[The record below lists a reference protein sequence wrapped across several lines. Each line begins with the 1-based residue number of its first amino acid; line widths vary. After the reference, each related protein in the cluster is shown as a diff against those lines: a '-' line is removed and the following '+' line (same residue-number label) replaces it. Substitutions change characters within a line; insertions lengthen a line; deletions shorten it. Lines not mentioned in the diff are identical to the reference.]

1 VAASSFWAPDYK
13 KDIDAL
19 GHVQRKLTMLVKGLE
34 QRSYEEKLRE
44 LGLFSLEKRRLRGD
58 LTDLYSHRKR
68 DCSEVGLASS
78 PS

>member
-1 VAASSFWAPDYK
+1 MAASSFWAPDYK

-44 LGLFSLEKRRLRGD
+44 LGLFSLEKRRLGKD
-58 LTDLYSHRKR
+58 LITFYNCLK
-68 DCSEVGLASS
+68 
-78 PS
+78 

>member
-1 VAASSFWAPDYK
+1 MAASSFWASDYK

-44 LGLFSLEKRRLRGD
+44 LGLFSLEKRRLGKD
-58 LTDLYSHRKR
+58 LITFYNCLK
-68 DCSEVGLASS
+68 
-78 PS
+78 